1 MLMLF
6 ESKDA
11 GGSGKNEQKNNEVR
25 QACRERDVPP
35 CTACNA
41 ETKRHKQPYEKE
53 ELILPHLHMVT

>member
-25 QACRERDVPP
+25 QACGERDIPP

-41 ETKRHKQPYEKE
+41 ETKRHEQPYEKE